1 MYNDWVSRS
10 SRQAAR
16 PYATGG
22 RPHISPPITPQL
34 RPISLPSLPC
44 TGPRLHRLLH
54 YAARPRIAYDLRRSP
69 SHAQALSER
78 LDWIYEPATFPSSL
92 SLTLVCTILPEQII
106 VFPCRGYDYVT
117 LNDVLS
123 AVHEEY
129 QQAEPQAADVG
140 ITETESIPILFSS
153 HSMASARYMWAGL
166 SDCVA
171 PGTWLLHIEEPH

>member
-1 MYNDWVSRS
+1 MHSDWVSRS

-22 RPHISPPITPQL
+22 RPHSSPPITPQL

-44 TGPRLHRLLH
+44 TGPRLHRSLR

-69 SHAQALSER
+69 SRAQALSER
-78 LDWIYEPATFPSSL
+78 
-92 SLTLVCTILPEQII
+92 
-106 VFPCRGYDYVT
+106 GYNYVT

-123 AVHEEY
+123 AVHEAY
-129 QQAEPQAADVG
+129 QRAEPQPTDVG

-153 HSMASARYMWAGL
+153 HSTASARYMWAGL
-166 SDCVA
+166 SDYVA
-171 PGTWLLHIEEPH
+171 PGAWLLHIEEPH